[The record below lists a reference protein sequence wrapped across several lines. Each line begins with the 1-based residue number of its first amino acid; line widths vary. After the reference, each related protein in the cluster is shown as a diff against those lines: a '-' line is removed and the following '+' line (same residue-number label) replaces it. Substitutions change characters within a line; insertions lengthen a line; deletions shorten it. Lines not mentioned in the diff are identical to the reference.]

1 MNAAPGKIEVAL
13 FTVGFAIAGLV
24 LLALMWSGVG
34 PYADMARANGAE
46 RATFIDHATGASVE
60 LELGPL
66 VEEHRVWSTYV
77 TAQSRVSSKCS
88 SSERYCVGSPVSR
101 RVSNRYCRS
110 S

>member
-1 MNAAPGKIEVAL
+1 PVPRGACRQRTLRLLRSRRPRGGRGVNAVPGKIEVAL
-13 FTVGFAIAGLV
+13 FAVGFAIAGLV

-66 VEEHRVWSTYV
+66 VQEHRV
-77 TAQSRVSSKCS
+77 
-88 SSERYCVGSPVSR
+88 GSADGTGGIPGPA
-101 RVSNRYCRS
+101 
-110 S
+110 